1 MPASHGIAREGYP
14 FLLAALFLSAAAFLF
29 GGPTAG
35 GVSVLL
41 PLFVANFFRDPD
53 RTTPEGADLVVSPA
67 DGKVLSI
74 GEVDEGRYLNRRLKR
89 ICIFMS
95 VTNVHVN
102 RVPASGR
109 VKGVRY
115 NPGKFLIGFAEKAS
129 LDNEQNAIIIET
141 VASRDTALATA
152 RDGSQA
158 PGREVLFVQIAG
170 FVARRIVCYLTGGE
184 QVVAGE
190 RFGLIR
196 FGSRVDV
203 YLPLEA
209 EVLVKEGQ
217 RTKAGE
223 TVLARLAH
231 HD

>member
-1 MPASHGIAREGYP
+1 MSSSDQANQACIMPASHGMAREGYP
-14 FLLAALFLSAAAFLF
+14 FLLAALFITAAAFLF
-29 GGPTAG
+29 GGPIAG
-35 GVSVLL
+35 GISVVI
-41 PLFVANFFRDPD
+41 PAFVANFFRDPN
-53 RTTPEGADLVVSPA
+53 RTTPEGAGLVVSPA

-74 GEVDEGRYLNRRLKR
+74 GEVDETRYLNRRLKR

-102 RVPASGR
+102 RIPVSGR

-129 LDNEQNAIIIET
+129 LDNEQNAVIIER
-141 VASRDTALATA
+141 SP
-152 RDGSQA
+152 GS
-158 PGREVLFVQIAG
+158 EVLFVQIAG

-184 QVVAGE
+184 QVATGE

-209 EVLVKEGQ
+209 DVLVQKGQ
-217 RTKAGE
+217 RVTAGE
-223 TVLARLAH
+223 TVLGRLT
-231 HD
+231 

>member
-14 FLLAALFLSAAAFLF
+14 FLVGAFLISAAAFFF

-35 GVSVLL
+35 YVSILL
-41 PLFVANFFRDPD
+41 PLFVANFFRDPE
-53 RTTPEGADLVVSPA
+53 RTTPDGADLVVSPA

-74 GEVDEGRYLNRRLKR
+74 GEVEEGRYLNRRLKR

-95 VTNVHVN
+95 VMNVHVN
-102 RVPASGR
+102 RVPLSGR
-109 VKGVRY
+109 VKSVRY

-129 LDNEQNAIIIET
+129 LDNEQNAVIMEHI
-141 VASRDTALATA
+141 S
-152 RDGSQA
+152 
-158 PGREVLFVQIAG
+158 GREVLFVQIAG
-170 FVARRIVCYLTGGE
+170 LIARRIVCYLTGGE
-184 QVVAGE
+184 QVVTGE

-209 EVLVKEGQ
+209 ETAVRQGQ
-217 RTKAGE
+217 RVKAGE
-223 TVLARLAH
+223 TVLGRLL
-231 HD
+231 

>member
-1 MPASHGIAREGYP
+1 MSSSDQPSQSSIMPASHGIAREGYP
-14 FLLAALFLSAAAFLF
+14 FLIAALVISTVAFLF
-29 GGPTAG
+29 GGPVAG
-35 GVSVLL
+35 SVSAVI
-41 PLFVANFFRDPD
+41 PLFVANFFRDPE
-53 RTTPEGADLVVSPA
+53 RTTPEGGDLVVSPA

-74 GEVDEGRYLNRRLKR
+74 GEVEEGRYLNRRMKR

-102 RVPASGR
+102 RVPVSGR

-129 LDNEQNAIIIET
+129 LDNEQNAVIIDHP
-141 VASRDTALATA
+141 S
-152 RDGSQA
+152 
-158 PGREVLFVQIAG
+158 GREVLFVQIAG

-184 QVVAGE
+184 QVVTGE

-203 YLPLEA
+203 YLPLES
-209 EVLVKEGQ
+209 EVLVHQGQ
-217 RTKAGE
+217 RVRAGE
-223 TVLARLAH
+223 TVLGRFL
-231 HD
+231 